1 MDAVISG
8 RAGTALIVDGNTL
21 FSFDVDE
28 PDTLVPRA
36 QSDLPY
42 LFGDARDLQFL
53 ENIGQQQ
60 IRKRL
65 ELEYNVVCALDLALI
80 LMDATLSAGV
90 RQEAAAELEE
100 LFSDTTVLERLEGI
114 LYARP
119 LPDSADITGA
129 KERSEAAQ
137 ASTTLMV
144 MDNLLSRQPFIR
156 DVCAAWDGIPES
168 EFGGTEQKA
177 EFQRLAIREGLF
189 RALVIAHEDRQV
201 ESFLIHALMLPTMQ
215 ALRNYRM
222 ILPRWTA
229 SFRQP
234 AIVHENLVADEEEET
249 DTGEQEKRGRQ
260 YQQHQRINRSQV
272 LATVESRKRVIV
284 EHLQHRDFARANSL
298 IDELVNYQLANGGPK
313 FTVMSLCDL
322 AMEAK
327 ALDNHQLQLELTERS
342 IRLKKDDSWS
352 WAQYADALLI
362 VGRHIDALNA
372 YEQAG
377 MFGAGVVA
385 KTGRAEV
392 LRAMGRLSEA
402 LAAYDTVIAEHP
414 ENVVAKNGRAE
425 VLRAMG
431 RLSEALAAYDHA
443 GAEHPESVVAKRG
456 RAETLRAIGKLQ
468 DALVAYDN
476 IIAAD
481 SGDVIAKTGRAETL
495 RTMGRLSEALA
506 AYDSVIA
513 EYPENVVAQ
522 SGRAEVLRAMGRLP
536 EALAAY
542 DTVIAEHP
550 ESVVA
555 KNGRAE
561 VLRAMGRLSEAL
573 AAYDS
578 VIAEYPENVV
588 AQSGRAEVLRAMGKL
603 HEALAAY
610 DSVIAEHPE
619 SVVAQNGRAE
629 TLRTMGHLPEALAAY
644 EEIRSRFPNDM
655 VARNARSSILAALH
669 RYNEALADLPTN
681 EMNSRQDWIGFHIR
695 GMIFLKM
702 GRVDEA
708 LNIFEQGVIG
718 NPWPSDREF
727 FRTALG
733 MAWMRQQNYLQAAS
747 VFNEVKSPAL
757 QPQVDILR
765 VHSYGENQQYD
776 IAQEIYERVAANP
789 LPETSA
795 LTEELNRRYVQCTG
809 AQQDDEWVFEQEDNL
824 LLAANQSL
832 TSSLYAY

>member
-392 LRAMGRLSEA
+392 LRAMG
-402 LAAYDTVIAEHP
+402 
-414 ENVVAKNGRAE
+414 
-425 VLRAMG
+425 
-431 RLSEALAAYDHA
+431 
-443 GAEHPESVVAKRG
+443 
-456 RAETLRAIGKLQ
+456 
-468 DALVAYDN
+468 
-476 IIAAD
+476 
-481 SGDVIAKTGRAETL
+481 
-495 RTMGRLSEALA
+495 
-506 AYDSVIA
+506 
-513 EYPENVVAQ
+513 
-522 SGRAEVLRAMGRLP
+522 
-536 EALAAY
+536 
-542 DTVIAEHP
+542 
-550 ESVVA
+550 
-555 KNGRAE
+555 
-561 VLRAMGRLSEAL
+561 
-573 AAYDS
+573 
-578 VIAEYPENVV
+578 
-588 AQSGRAEVLRAMGKL
+588 KL